1 MRRRLAFAFG
11 PLWLALVAPVLAIAI
26 ASPVAAA
33 ASDGAFHLDRLPKGK
48 SVTIPRPATTLVPL
62 TARVVLTATDMPQ
75 TVSFR
80 SINVKKGP
88 VSALRLSIYDKDSD
102 RVQYVDVSPSTPFLY
117 AFKELASITVIV
129 ESGKTGGVIDGA
141 TLQVE
146 SNKPLDIA
154 H

>member
-1 MRRRLAFAFG
+1 MRH
-11 PLWLALVAPVLAIAI
+11 WLALALGLGLLTT
-26 ASPVAAA
+26 AAMA
-33 ASDGAFHLDRLPKGK
+33 VDGAFHIDRLPKGK

-62 TARVVLTATDMPQ
+62 TSRVVLTATDMPQ
-75 TVSFR
+75 TISFK
-80 SINVKKGP
+80 SINTKKGP
-88 VSALRLSIYDKDSD
+88 VSALRLSIYDAGAS
-102 RVQYVDVSPSTPFLY
+102 RVQYVDVSPTTPFLY

-129 ESGKTGGVIDGA
+129 EGNKGGVIDGS